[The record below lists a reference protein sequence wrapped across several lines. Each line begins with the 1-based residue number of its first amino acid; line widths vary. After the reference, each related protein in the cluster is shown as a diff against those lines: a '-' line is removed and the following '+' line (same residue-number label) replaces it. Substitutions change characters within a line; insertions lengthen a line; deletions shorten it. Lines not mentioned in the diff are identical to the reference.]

1 MSWHGQ
7 TRGGRLRHAMIATP
21 AAIPQPHGAVT
32 MDTRAGTND
41 YAPRGTE
48 RARPPRAHRRARPGR
63 FWRSTLMALAVAV
76 AVLALLATRARAQPG
91 GSAPA
96 RAVRVGIG
104 GGVAVPVGNFKDG
117 YQSGS
122 LRRDLQNGIA
132 GQGFVEFRPAG
143 LPIGFRASV
152 TYNRF
157 GIDKVRVGSTGAE
170 VTGADGTSEILGGL
184 GNVTLQFPGGPIR
197 PYVLAGAGAFNVK
210 NRFTGLTG
218 SAAQSAE
225 VSETDFGING
235 GAGVTLHLAGFEAFV
250 EARVANVYTK
260 RERFGNLKTVQYVP
274 VTFGVLF

>member
-1 MSWHGQ
+1 MTWHPQ
-7 TRGGRLRHAMIATP
+7 TRGGWLRHAGLATP
-21 AAIPQPHGAVT
+21 AAIPQPHGAVA
-32 MDTRAGTND
+32 MDTGGTKD

-48 RARPPRAHRRARPGR
+48 RARPPRARRSARARGV
-63 FWRSTLMALAVAV
+63 WRPALVALALAI

-91 GSAPA
+91 GSAPP

-117 YQSGS
+117 YQSGA
-122 LRRDLQNGIA
+122 LRRDLQNGVA
-132 GQGFVEFRPAG
+132 GQAFVEFRPGAF
-143 LPIGFRASV
+143 PVGFRASV

-170 VTGADGTSEILGGL
+170 VAGADGTSEILGGL

-197 PYVLAGAGAFNVK
+197 PYVLAGVGAFNVK

-218 SAAQSAE
+218 AAAQSAD
-225 VSETDFGING
+225 VSETDFGLNG
-235 GAGVTLHLAGFEAFV
+235 GAGVTLRLAGLEAFV

-274 VTFGVLF
+274 VTFGLLF

>member
-1 MSWHGQ
+1 
-7 TRGGRLRHAMIATP
+7 
-21 AAIPQPHGAVT
+21 
-32 MDTRAGTND
+32 MDPSIGTKD
-41 YAPRGTE
+41 YAPRGTDRVRPASTH
-48 RARPPRAHRRARPGR
+48 RAARPGR
-63 FWRSTLMALAVAV
+63 TWRWALVVLALAV
-76 AVLALLATRARAQPG
+76 AVLALVATRARAQPV
-91 GSAPA
+91 GSAST

-122 LRRDLQNGIA
+122 LRRDLQNGVT
-132 GQGFVEFRPAG
+132 GQGFVEVRPAG
-143 LPIGFRASV
+143 LPVGLRASV
-152 TYNRF
+152 TYSRF

-197 PYVLAGAGAFNVK
+197 PYVLAGVGAFNVK

-218 SAAQSAE
+218 AAAQSAD

-235 GAGVTLHLAGFEAFV
+235 GAGVALRLVGLEAFV